1 MLLLHLFL
9 TLPIEVYPAT
19 NVRKNFVI
27 TKFWQIFILSH
38 SLPLP
43 PLQWDQKPCTIK
55 FLTGTILPMH
65 LTNICKSE
73 KLKKKKLKFVNE
85 NYIYCS

>member
-1 MLLLHLFL
+1 MLLPHLFL

-19 NVRKNFVI
+19 NVRKNFAI

-43 PLQWDQKPCTIK
+43 PPAPPIVMGGGPETMYNQITHWNHTTHALD
-55 FLTGTILPMH
+55 
-65 LTNICKSE
+65 
-73 KLKKKKLKFVNE
+73 
-85 NYIYCS
+85 